1 MRILLSGAQ
10 GVGKSTLNKALLE
23 ALPGYTS
30 LDSISAK
37 FAKSKEDFKDPIKL
51 RLFQTKVSLYC
62 FAKYLELD
70 NYISSRSLADSYAY
84 SKYEYLRT
92 LDPRY
97 KIIMDLSL
105 DLVRDLN
112 DNSTHIFIPKMF
124 DLEASS
130 MRSGNVEFQDS
141 IDKLILEFH
150 EISGIKYY
158 AIKSSVLSDRVNE
171 VLNIINR

>member
-10 GVGKSTLNKALLE
+10 GVGKSTLNKALLKV
-23 ALPGYTS
+23 LPNYTS

-37 FAKSKEDFKDPIKL
+37 FAKSKEDFKDPHKL

-62 FAKYLELD
+62 FFKYLELD
-70 NYISSRSLADSYAY
+70 NYISSRSLADAYAY
-84 SKYEYLRT
+84 NKYEYLKT
-92 LDPRY
+92 SDSRY

-105 DLVRDLN
+105 DLVRDFD

-124 DLEASS
+124 DLEASNI
-130 MRSGNVEFQDS
+130 RSGNVEFQDI
-141 IDKLILEFH
+141 IDKLVLEFY

-158 AIKSSVLSDRVNE
+158 TIKSSTPDERVNE
-171 VLNIINR
+171 VLSIINH

>member
-23 ALPGYTS
+23 VLPDYIS

-62 FAKYLELD
+62 FFKYLELD
-70 NYISSRSLADSYAY
+70 NYISSRSLADAYAY
-84 SKYEYLRT
+84 SKYEYLKT
-92 LDPRY
+92 SDSRY
-97 KIIMDLSL
+97 RIIMDLSL
-105 DLVRDLN
+105 DLVKDLN

-124 DLEASS
+124 DLEASNI
-130 MRSGNVEFQDS
+130 RSGNVEFQDI

-158 AIKSSVLSDRVNE
+158 TIKSSTPDERVNE
-171 VLNIINR
+171 VLSIINH

>member
-23 ALPGYTS
+23 VLPDYIS

-62 FAKYLELD
+62 FFKYLELD
-70 NYISSRSLADSYAY
+70 NYISSRSLADAYAY
-84 SKYEYLRT
+84 SKYEYLKT
-92 LDPRY
+92 SDSRY

-105 DLVRDLN
+105 DLVRDFD

-124 DLEASS
+124 DLEASNI
-130 MRSGNVEFQDS
+130 RSGNVEFQDI
-141 IDKLILEFH
+141 IDKLVLEFY

-158 AIKSSVLSDRVNE
+158 TIKSSTPDERVNE
-171 VLNIINR
+171 VLSIINH